1 MIVVALLVGCD
12 RREDTQAPPEERT
25 ATTGQTSQ
33 HAASP
38 YAGSAACAECHAT
51 QQQAWHPSLHRL
63 AMLPA
68 SGDAPLTAPV
78 GGDGALAQR
87 DDGTRIMRA
96 QALGHPD
103 DVRVEWALGHKHVEQ
118 FVGPLKAG
126 RLQALPI
133 AWDVVHGAWFD
144 LFTGDPRTPEDWG
157 HWTNRGMNANAQCLF
172 CHTTGY
178 DKGYQ
183 PTTDTYDTTWTEIG
197 VGCEACHGPGRE
209 HVAAMRADP
218 PRPYTWKTD
227 ESDRMLAAC
236 GACHARR
243 VERAPWTPGDVFL
256 DRYEPELLDTDA
268 YYPDG
273 QVKEELYELVS
284 FQMSRMYA
292 EGVRCWDCH
301 EPHTLKTRREG
312 NALCL
317 GCHQPHYAEPEH
329 TQHARE
335 STGSRCVSCHMQV
348 TVYMQHDPRHD
359 HSFQRPDPQMTLEL
373 GVPNACNACHTDKD
387 AAWAAE
393 HVNAWFPNG
402 DERAKRRAVAT
413 AIAQGRAGDPA
424 AVPALLALVRSGGRD
439 GVRRGSAAR
448 LLSHFPTS
456 SGVTPALLEALRDEQ
471 PLVRAGAA
479 WALGQRPMLTP
490 DVRSGL
496 EGALTDPIRIVRLHA
511 VLALRALDVPSLP
524 APVAEAWER
533 AAAEWKV
540 SQEMGFDTPE
550 ARYNMAIWYTA
561 RGQLADAER
570 SYREALQ
577 LWPRSIQ
584 ARHNL
589 AMLFAQQGRLP
600 EAEAEFKTL
609 VAHDPVPQSLFALGL
624 LYGQLGRWKDAADA
638 LGRCLAEDPT
648 YPRARYNRALA
659 LARAGETK
667 EALDELERAAEDPAM
682 RPEAVMAL
690 VDIARQV
697 NDKPRLER
705 WIAEAAR
712 LDPNVMENPELAP
725 LLER

>member
-1 MIVVALLVGCD
+1 
-12 RREDTQAPPEERT
+12 
-25 ATTGQTSQ
+25 
-33 HAASP
+33 
-38 YAGSAACAECHAT
+38 
-51 QQQAWHPSLHRL
+51 
-63 AMLPA
+63 MLPA
-68 SGDAPLTAPV
+68 SGDAPLRAPIDAE
-78 GGDGALAQR
+78 GALAQGDDGALA
-87 DDGTRIMRA
+87 MRA
-96 QALGHPD
+96 AKLGHPE
-103 DVRVEWALGHKHVEQ
+103 DVRVEWALGHARVEQ

-133 AWDVVHGAWFD
+133 AWNVVDGGWFD
-144 LFTGDPRTPEDWG
+144 LFTNDPRTPEDWG

-183 PTTDTYDTTWTEIG
+183 PAIDTYDTKWEEIG

-209 HVAAMRADP
+209 HIAAVRAGT
-218 PRPYTWKTD
+218 PRAYTWKTA
-227 ESDRMLAAC
+227 EGERMLAAC

-243 VERAPWTPGDVFL
+243 VERAPWTPGDLFL
-256 DRYEPELLDTDA
+256 DAYEPELLDTDA

-292 EGVRCWDCH
+292 EGVHCWDCH
-301 EPHTLKTRREG
+301 EPHTGKTRREG

-317 GCHQPHYAEPEH
+317 GCHQPRYGEIGH
-329 TQHARE
+329 THHAPE
-335 STGSRCVSCHMQV
+335 STGARCVSCHMPI

-359 HSFQRPDPQMTLEL
+359 HSFQRPDPQMTLDL
-373 GVPNACNACHTDKD
+373 GVPNACNACHGDHD

-393 HVNAWFPNG
+393 HVKTWFP
-402 DERAKRRAVAT
+402 DDHERAKRRALAT
-413 AIAQGRAGDPA
+413 AITQGRAGEPA
-424 AVPALLALVRSGGRD
+424 AVPALLALVESGGRD

-448 LLSHFPTS
+448 LLAHFPTS
-456 SGVTPALLEALRDEQ
+456 TDVTPALLGALRDEQ

-479 WALGQRPMLTP
+479 WALGQRPLLTP

-496 EGALTDPIRIVRLHA
+496 EAALTDPIRVVRLHA
-511 VLALRALDVPSLP
+511 VLALRSLDLP
-524 APVAEAWER
+524 ALPPVVAAAWER
-533 AAAEWKV
+533 AAAEWKT
-540 SQEMGFDTPE
+540 SQDMGADTPE
-550 ARYNMAIWYTA
+550 ARYNLAIWYTA

-570 SYREALQ
+570 AYREALA

-600 EAEAEFKTL
+600 EAETEFRAL
-609 VAHDPVPQSLFALGL
+609 VEHDPVPQSLFALGL
-624 LYGQLGRWKDAADA
+624 LYGQMGRWRDAADA
-638 LGRCLAEDPT
+638 LGRCLEEDPS

-667 EALDELERAAEDPAM
+667 AGLDELERAAEDPAT

-690 VDIARQV
+690 IDIARQV
-697 NDKPRLER
+697 NDRPRLER
-705 WIAEAAR
+705 WVAEAAR
-712 LDPNVMENPELAP
+712 LDPSVMENPELAP

>member
-1 MIVVALLVGCD
+1 
-12 RREDTQAPPEERT
+12 
-25 ATTGQTSQ
+25 
-33 HAASP
+33 
-38 YAGSAACAECHAT
+38 
-51 QQQAWHPSLHRL
+51 
-63 AMLPA
+63 
-68 SGDAPLTAPV
+68 
-78 GGDGALAQR
+78 
-87 DDGTRIMRA
+87 
-96 QALGHPD
+96 
-103 DVRVEWALGHKHVEQ
+103 
-118 FVGPLKAG
+118 
-126 RLQALPI
+126 
-133 AWDVVHGAWFD
+133 
-144 LFTGDPRTPEDWG
+144 
-157 HWTNRGMNANAQCLF
+157 
-172 CHTTGY
+172 
-178 DKGYQ
+178 
-183 PTTDTYDTTWTEIG
+183 
-197 VGCEACHGPGRE
+197 
-209 HVAAMRADP
+209 
-218 PRPYTWKTD
+218 
-227 ESDRMLAAC
+227 
-236 GACHARR
+236 
-243 VERAPWTPGDVFL
+243 
-256 DRYEPELLDTDA
+256 
-268 YYPDG
+268 
-273 QVKEELYELVS
+273 
-284 FQMSRMYA
+284 
-292 EGVRCWDCH
+292 
-301 EPHTLKTRREG
+301 
-312 NALCL
+312 
-317 GCHQPHYAEPEH
+317 
-329 TQHARE
+329 
-335 STGSRCVSCHMQV
+335 
-348 TVYMQHDPRHD
+348 
-359 HSFQRPDPQMTLEL
+359 
-373 GVPNACNACHTDKD
+373 
-387 AAWAAE
+387 
-393 HVNAWFPNG
+393 
-402 DERAKRRAVAT
+402 
-413 AIAQGRAGDPA
+413 
-424 AVPALLALVRSGGRD
+424 VPALLALVRSGGRD